1 MSTNENEIG
10 SNPEALDASSE
21 PLQQETLHKAPQQ
34 KAPQQRAPLDQEP
47 QQEPAAD
54 NTHRPIRSYVIRA
67 GRYTDA
73 QKVAISEQWDNYV
86 VEYEPRLFSTHEL
99 FGNDNP
105 LTVEIG
111 FGMGDSLLEMAIAN
125 PQRNFLGIEVH
136 KPGVGK
142 LLHGVAESGLMNVKV
157 FCHDAIDILAHCIG
171 AGCIDTLLIFF
182 PDPWHKKRHNK
193 RRLVQTEFITGL
205 LPLLADAGRIH
216 LATDW
221 EPYAEHMVEAME
233 AVQGMTNANGA
244 GQFWPVP
251 DRPGTKFERRGIRLG
266 HGVWDLLY
274 IKS

>member
-142 LLHGVAESGLMNVKV
+142 LLHGVAESGLTNVKV
-157 FCHDAIDILAHCIG
+157 FCHDAIEILR
-171 AGCIDTLLIFF
+171 T
-182 PDPWHKKRHNK
+182 
-193 RRLVQTEFITGL
+193 V
-205 LPLLADAGRIH
+205 LARAASTRC
-216 LATDW
+216 
-221 EPYAEHMVEAME
+221 
-233 AVQGMTNANGA
+233 
-244 GQFWPVP
+244 
-251 DRPGTKFERRGIRLG
+251 
-266 HGVWDLLY
+266 
-274 IKS
+274 

>member
-21 PLQQETLHKAPQQ
+21 PLQ
-34 KAPQQRAPLDQEP
+34 QEP

-111 FGMGDSLLEMAIAN
+111 FGMGD
-125 PQRNFLGIEVH
+125 
-136 KPGVGK
+136 
-142 LLHGVAESGLMNVKV
+142 
-157 FCHDAIDILAHCIG
+157 
-171 AGCIDTLLIFF
+171 
-182 PDPWHKKRHNK
+182 
-193 RRLVQTEFITGL
+193 
-205 LPLLADAGRIH
+205 
-216 LATDW
+216 
-221 EPYAEHMVEAME
+221 
-233 AVQGMTNANGA
+233 
-244 GQFWPVP
+244 
-251 DRPGTKFERRGIRLG
+251 
-266 HGVWDLLY
+266 
-274 IKS
+274 

>member
-1 MSTNENEIG
+1 MSDTPDLEPSSAAVNE
-10 SNPEALDASSE
+10 A
-21 PLQQETLHKAPQQ
+21 
-34 KAPQQRAPLDQEP
+34 
-47 QQEPAAD
+47 
-54 NTHRPIRSYVIRA
+54 HRPIRSYVIRA

-73 QKVAISEQWDNYV
+73 QKIAIDVHWDNFV
-86 VEYEPRLFSTHEL
+86 VPFEPRLFSVDEL
-99 FGNDNP
+99 FANANP

-125 PQRNFLGIEVH
+125 PERNFLGIEVH

-142 LLHGVAESGLMNVKV
+142 LLHGLAENGCTNVKV
-157 FCHDAIDILAHCIG
+157 FCHDAKDILAHCL
-171 AGCIDTLLIFF
+171 APASIDTLLIFF

-193 RRLVQTEFITGL
+193 RRLVQTDFITGL
-205 LPLLADAGRIH
+205 LPLLTANGRIH

-233 AVQGMTNANGA
+233 AVQGISNANGA
-244 GQFWPVP
+244 TNFWAEP

-274 IKS
+274 TKNA

>member
-1 MSTNENEIG
+1 MSTTENEITSEDQEG
-10 SNPEALDASSE
+10 GASSE
-21 PLQQETLHKAPQQ
+21 TSQ
-34 KAPQQRAPLDQEP
+34 D
-47 QQEPAAD
+47 AAAE
-54 NTHRPIRSYVIRA
+54 NSHRPIRSYVIRA

-86 VEYEPRLFSTHEL
+86 VDYAPRLFTTQEL
-99 FGNDNP
+99 FGNENP

-111 FGMGDSLLEMAIAN
+111 FGMGDSLLEMAMAN

-142 LLHGVAESGLMNVKV
+142 LLHGLAENGLTNVKV
-157 FCHDAIDILAHCIG
+157 FCHDAKDILAHCIG
-171 AGCIDTLLIFF
+171 EGCIDNLLIFF

-193 RRLVQTEFITGL
+193 RRLVQTAFITDL
-205 LPLLADAGRIH
+205 LPLLTDSGRIH

-233 AVQGMTNANGA
+233 AVQGLENANGA
-244 GQFWPVP
+244 GEFWLTP

-274 IKS
+274 RKR

>member
-10 SNPEALDASSE
+10 SNPEAVGASSE
-21 PLQQETLHKAPQQ
+21 PLRQETLHKAPQQ
-34 KAPQQRAPLDQEP
+34 RAPLNQEP
-47 QQEPAAD
+47 QQESAAD

-142 LLHGVAESGLMNVKV
+142 LLHGVAESGLTNVKV

-182 PDPWHKKRHNK
+182 PGPMAQK
-193 RRLVQTEFITGL
+193 T
-205 LPLLADAGRIH
+205 P
-216 LATDW
+216 
-221 EPYAEHMVEAME
+221 
-233 AVQGMTNANGA
+233 
-244 GQFWPVP
+244 
-251 DRPGTKFERRGIRLG
+251 
-266 HGVWDLLY
+266 
-274 IKS
+274 